1 MRIGRAI
8 IIPAVLALGAAG
20 TILASSAATATAA
33 QASTAHGQM
42 SSTLVQPGLYFH
54 A

>member
-1 MRIGRAI
+1 MRIGKTI

-33 QASTAHGQM
+33 QASTASVKVVHVD
-42 SSTLVQPGLYFH
+42 SSPNMHYH